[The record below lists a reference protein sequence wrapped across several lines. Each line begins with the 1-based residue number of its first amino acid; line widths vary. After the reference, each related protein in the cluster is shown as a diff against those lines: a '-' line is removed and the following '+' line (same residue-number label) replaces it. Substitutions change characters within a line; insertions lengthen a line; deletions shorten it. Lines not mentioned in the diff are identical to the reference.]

1 MITRMLG
8 EPRIGLRPLA
18 ALCRR
23 LSIALGAGVDVRTV
37 WSREAHSAKGL
48 GRRRL
53 GQVRD
58 GVAAGRTI
66 SDSLAETGEYF
77 PKFFRELMKVGEQ
90 TGHLPEVCR
99 QLAEHYEHQLRMRRT
114 LLASIT
120 WPAIELT
127 MALGVVG
134 LVIWLMGT
142 IPALA
147 KNKIDMLG
155 FGLTGTSG
163 LVTYVTFLGAVA
175 LGLFFLYR
183 ATVRGVLWVAP
194 MQRAIMRIPKL
205 GQALETIAL
214 ARLAW
219 AMHVTLNSGM
229 ELKNALRMSL
239 ASTHNVVYTRHIDR
253 VLAAIRNGDEVHE
266 AFRETGV
273 FPPGFLDAVLVG
285 EESGQLVESMGTISA
300 QYQDEA
306 RLAMNVMTAV
316 LGVLVFF
323 LIAGIIIFF
332 IFRIFGFYMS
342 VLNDAMNGR

>member
-1 MITRMLG
+1 MLG
-8 EPRIGLRPLA
+8 EPRIGLKPLA

-23 LSIALGAGVDVRTV
+23 LSLSMGAGVDVRTV
-37 WSREAHSAKGL
+37 WTREAQNAQGF
-48 GRRRL
+48 GRRRF
-53 GQVRD
+53 QTVSE
-58 GVAAGRTI
+58 GVAEGRTV
-66 SDSLAETGEYF
+66 SDALEDTGEYF
-77 PKFFRELMKVGEQ
+77 PKFFRELIKVGEQ

-127 MALGVVG
+127 LALGVIG
-134 LVIWLMGT
+134 LVIWVMGA

-147 KNKIDMLG
+147 KSKTDMLG

-163 LVTYVTFLGAVA
+163 LIIYLSILGAIA
-175 LGLFFLYR
+175 FGLFLIYR
-183 ATVRGVLWVAP
+183 ATVRGMLWVAP
-194 MQRAIMRIPKL
+194 IQHAIMRVPKL
-205 GQALETIAL
+205 GKALETIAL

-239 ASTHNVVYTRHIDR
+239 ASTQNVVYTRHIDR

-266 AFRETGV
+266 AFRETGI
-273 FPPGFLDAVLVG
+273 FPLGFLDAVQVG
-285 EESGQLVESMGTISA
+285 EESGQLVESMGTISN

-306 RLAMNVMTAV
+306 RLAMNVMTAL
-316 LGVLVFF
+316 LGVAVFF

-332 IFRIFGFYMS
+332 IFRIFGFYMNI
-342 VLNDAMNGR
+342 LDDALKMR